1 MRLVLRTTVIIDPI
15 ADDYVVHDKEPGIN
29 VGRIR
34 LTGFPGGER
43 RWNWYLQA
51 PNPFEAGTADTLE
64 TAKAAFK
71 AAWMRRKPEMSEAK
85 LLAIKHWDET
95 EGRRHERR
103 ATVAEGDCGDTIP
116 IAAGWHEVR
125 TMSKASP

>member
-15 ADDYVVHDKEPGIN
+15 RDDCVVHDKEPGIDI
-29 VGRIR
+29 GRIM
-34 LTGFPGGER
+34 LTGFPGGES

-64 TAKAAFK
+64 AARAAFKAAFK
-71 AAWMRRKPEMSEAK
+71 AAWVRGKPEMSEAS
-85 LLAIKHWDET
+85 LLEIRHRDET

-103 ATVAEGDCGDTIP
+103 HRD
-116 IAAGWHEVR
+116 
-125 TMSKASP
+125 